1 MVNSIPKLRHAIVA
15 LLLLPWLTIAAEDDD
30 LLPIVLD
37 AESSSFDQK
46 NDTVVF
52 RGLQITQGE
61 LGIRADEAV
70 ASALDFERSEW
81 GFSGN
86 VRITVESAK
95 LEADTALLV
104 FKDHALLTAELTG
117 RPARFEDLSPT
128 RRQPISGS
136 ANRLIFDNV
145 ERVLHLSEGARLS
158 EGSNEMTGCD
168 LIYDLEQQQ
177 ITSGS
182 SECGEQVVITIV
194 PPSGDAETESAP
206 LP

>member
-1 MVNSIPKLRHAIVA
+1 MVNSIPKLCHAIVA

>member
-145 ERVLHLSEGARLS
+145 ERVLRLSEGARLS

-194 PPSGDAETESAP
+194 PPSGDAETENAP

>member
-1 MVNSIPKLRHAIVA
+1 MA

-145 ERVLHLSEGARLS
+145 ERVLRLSEGARLS

>member
-81 GFSGN
+81 SFSGN

-117 RPARFEDLSPT
+117 RPARFEDLSLT

-136 ANRLIFDNV
+136 ANRLTFDNV
-145 ERVLHLSEGARLS
+145 ERVLRLSEGARLS

-194 PPSGDAETESAP
+194 PPSGDGETESTP

>member
-145 ERVLHLSEGARLS
+145 ERVLRLSEGARLS

>member
-1 MVNSIPKLRHAIVA
+1 VA

-194 PPSGDAETESAP
+194 PPSGDAETENAP

>member
-136 ANRLIFDNV
+136 ANRLIVDNV

>member
-182 SECGEQVVITIV
+182 SECGEQIVITIV

>member
-1 MVNSIPKLRHAIVA
+1 MVNSIPKIHHAIVA
-15 LLLLPWLTIAAEDDD
+15 LLLFPWLTIAAEDDD

-46 NDTVVF
+46 NGTIVF
-52 RGLQITQGE
+52 RGLHITQGE

-70 ASALDFERSEW
+70 ASAVDFEGSEW
-81 GFSGN
+81 SFSGN
-86 VRITVESAK
+86 VRITVESASI
-95 LEADTALLV
+95 EADTALLV
-104 FKDHALLTAELTG
+104 FEDHALLTAELTG
-117 RPARFEDLSPT
+117 QPARFEDLSPT
-128 RRQPISGS
+128 RPQPISGS
-136 ANRLIFDNV
+136 ANRLTFDNV
-145 ERVLHLSEGARLS
+145 DQVLRLSEGARLS

-194 PPSGDAETESAP
+194 PPSDEAETESTP
-206 LP
+206 QP